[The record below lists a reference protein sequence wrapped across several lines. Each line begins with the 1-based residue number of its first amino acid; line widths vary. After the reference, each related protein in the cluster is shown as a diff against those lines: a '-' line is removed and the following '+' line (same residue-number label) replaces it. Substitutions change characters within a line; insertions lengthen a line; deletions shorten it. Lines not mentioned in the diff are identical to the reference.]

1 MFFVLCKPI
10 WSIYLFSVHPIQ
22 KTCETSILTTTNIF
36 SFLSLCFEFWTFCA
50 SFSKTQI
57 CSKTTKHLKWWVK
70 RAKAFTEFDSVL
82 LTKMI
87 RTGLKRP
94 FDTINLKTLLKK
106 CPFLDF
112 QTNFFNSYFSSRYFW
127 VWPFFSHY
135 LLTIWI
141 RL

>member
-87 RTGLKRP
+87 PTGLKRP
-94 FDTINLKTLLKK
+94 FDTINLKTLLKNVLSWIFK
-106 CPFLDF
+106 QISLILTFPVDTFEYDH
-112 QTNFFNSYFSSRYFW
+112 FF
-127 VWPFFSHY
+127 
-135 LLTIWI
+135 LTIC
-141 RL
+141 